1 MTENVTNVIFALNKL
16 VRDKVTDN
24 FKKNNI
30 TFTCEYINGV
40 KLKKALL
47 NKLVEEANEVLST
60 KLKADTIEELCDVWE
75 VLSNILKQY
84 NINFQELFK
93 YQHNVELDDINKKNI
108 LHNFVQQSKVI
119 LEFKDRD
126 TLIKELQYFWF
137 LFLTILKLYNL
148 SLSTITNAC
157 SKKNRT
163 RGNFSKGL
171 FIYTVEL
178 DPDNEMYKFFTH
190 YPKVKNHDIN
200 LV

>member
-137 LFLTILKLYNL
+137 LFLTILKLYIL
-148 SLSTITNAC
+148 SLSTITNA
-157 SKKNRT
+157 
-163 RGNFSKGL
+163 
-171 FIYTVEL
+171 
-178 DPDNEMYKFFTH
+178 
-190 YPKVKNHDIN
+190 
-200 LV
+200 